1 MTGDNVTLKRI
12 TPVFLTAVLALTA
25 CGSGGDE
32 TAPGEASQADA
43 EPEEPTVPAEELSG
57 LLEYHR
63 GTRGVFLT
71 FHDVEDGTQRS
82 LIGLTDLALAETGD
96 MGIGAFWDRFAFS
109 PDFRFAAYEHDG
121 GLRIGELN
129 AQTYSY
135 DRTEV
140 VEPQE
145 STTFSG
151 GAIEYLSPQ
160 FSPDGSQ
167 LWFEEQHELG
177 EEDSRILS
185 VDVTDPEGEPEHRGD
200 VPRDVGTIHEVD
212 SRVLSGQGT
221 WRGPDNV
228 YAITGDNQLEVLER
242 VNDEETG
249 LDYFIGD
256 TTGVV
261 PWNFVE
267 GAPGQFFGPIGF
279 DRSTFTEL
287 HSLSVSDD
295 GTVSDEG
302 IDLEATGNSISR
314 VWADEEHGRLI
325 LLAGNSYFAYTPGSD
340 EEPVALFDDLTY
352 EGRPEGTVQTEIL
365 GVYPVHNG

>member
-1 MTGDNVTLKRI
+1 LTGDKVTLKRI
-12 TPVFLTAVLALTA
+12 ASIFLTAVLALTA
-25 CGSGGDE
+25 CTSGGDDA
-32 TAPGEASQADA
+32 TQGEESQADA

-57 LLEYHR
+57 LLEYHN

-82 LIGLTDLALAETGD
+82 LIDLTDLAMTN
-96 MGIGAFWDRFAFS
+96 MGIEVFWNQFAFS

-121 GLRIGELN
+121 RLRFGELN
-129 AQTYSY
+129 AETYSY
-135 DRTEV
+135 DLAGV
-140 VEPQE
+140 VEPEE

-151 GAIEYLSPQ
+151 GTVEYLSPQ

-167 LWFEEQHELG
+167 LWFEERHQQG

-185 VDVTDPEGEPEHRGD
+185 VDITDLEGEPEYRGD
-200 VPRDVGTIHEVD
+200 APRDVETIHRVD
-212 SRVLSGQGT
+212 SRVLSGQGNY
-221 WRGPDNV
+221 RGPDNV
-228 YAITGDNQLEVLER
+228 YTITEDTQLEVLER
-242 VNDEETG
+242 IEDEETG
-249 LDYFIGD
+249 LVYFIGD

-267 GAPGQFFGPIGF
+267 GAPGQFFGPIDF

-295 GTVSDEG
+295 GTVSDDG
-302 IDLEATGNSISR
+302 IDLNATGNSISR
-314 VWADEEHGRLI
+314 MWADKEHDRLI
-325 LLAGNSYFAYTPGSD
+325 LLAGSSYFAYTPGSD
-340 EEPVALFDDLTY
+340 DEPVALFDDLTY
-352 EGRPEGTVQTEIL
+352 EERPEGTVQTDIL